1 MQKYMF
7 ESREDA
13 ARKLKEQLPIEQMKN
28 EKWHLVAVS
37 SGGLEIIHYL
47 NKRMQLEKDFLFS
60 AGIYAPKNSNCE
72 LARVSEFE
80 EIVIN
85 ERLVDAFDI
94 THDYIYGEASRKYED
109 KILSSVYQY
118 RKGKH
123 FKDMRGEI
131 VMLVDEGAESGLK
144 LLGAIKTVLAM
155 HPKAVYVAVPV
166 IPDDLEET
174 LEPLADELFI
184 VSSIR
189 DYVDTN
195 SYYKVFDNVN
205 DEAIEAYLE
214 A

>member
-1 MQKYMF
+1 MKEYMF
-7 ESREDA
+7 ENREDA
-13 ARKLKEQLPIEQMKN
+13 ARKLKEQLPVEQMKN

-47 NKRMQLEKDFLFS
+47 NTRMKLETDFLFS
-60 AGIYAPKNSNCE
+60 AGIYAPKNSSCE

-85 ERLVDAFDI
+85 EKLVDAFDI

-118 RKGKH
+118 RKGNH
-123 FKDMRGEI
+123 FKDMRGKI
-131 VMLVDEGAESGLK
+131 VMLIDEGAESGLK

-166 IPDDLEET
+166 IPEDIEET
-174 LEPLADELFI
+174 LDPLVDELFI
-184 VSSIR
+184 VSTLR
-189 DYVDTN
+189 DYVDTK
-195 SYYKVFDNVN
+195 SYYETFENVS
-205 DEAIEAYLE
+205 DEALEAYLG